1 MVPTHAEVVRQRH
14 FLAAILRALGIVMIV
29 LSTLPFGS
37 WLLEGISDGDLLDMS
52 YYFFQVFMG
61 VALIIVGSAITLRAG
76 SFSRILLP
84 LIKTSRCPNCR
95 YSLDDLAD
103 PVCPECGLSLSAEF
117 FNVDPPA
124 PRQAPSPQ
132 ADAVRWRYRISA
144 LIRVFALLFGIYQ
157 TWNVAWWVIYFFEF
171 QADTTW
177 LYVTSAI
184 QVLLSIGIGVLLFLH
199 SDRIARWCAPYP
211 RVNDPECGSK
221 SHEGDRQEA

>member
-37 WLLEGISDGDLLDMS
+37 WLLEGIRDGDLLDMS
-52 YYFFQVFMG
+52 YYFVQVFLG
-61 VALIIVGSAITLRAG
+61 VVLLILGSTIFLQAN

-84 LIKTSRCPNCR
+84 LIRTSRCPNCR
-95 YSLDDLAD
+95 YSLRDLAD

-124 PRQAPSPQ
+124 PRQAPSLQ
-132 ADAVRWRYRISA
+132 ADVVRWRYRISA

-157 TWNVAWWVIYFFEF
+157 TWSATLWVIYFLEF

-177 LYVTSAI
+177 LYVASAI